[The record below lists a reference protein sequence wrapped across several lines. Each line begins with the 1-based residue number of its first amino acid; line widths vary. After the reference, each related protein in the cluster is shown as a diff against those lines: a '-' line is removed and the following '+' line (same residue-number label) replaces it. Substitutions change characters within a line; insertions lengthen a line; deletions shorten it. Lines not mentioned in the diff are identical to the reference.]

1 MIIHRIILSIK
12 VVLML
17 SGAFIGLLPCRADEK
32 TTSQEADLIALA
44 REAVR
49 CEVLGLAPPQPKK
62 KSRALPV
69 FVTIERRGQVVGCR
83 GGLRARESSLQGEV
97 IQAARAASRHDPRY
111 KPLAANDL
119 KNFLVTVTIVRAM
132 TPISRAELE
141 SLQPEDG
148 LVLQSGN
155 RSGIVLPW
163 EGKEPRQRLSW
174 AYRKAGVAQGASCRL
189 FRLKA
194 DRFRG

>member
-1 MIIHRIILSIK
+1 
-12 VVLML
+12 
-17 SGAFIGLLPCRADEK
+17 
-32 TTSQEADLIALA
+32 
-44 REAVR
+44 
-49 CEVLGLAPPQPKK
+49 LGLAPPQSKM

-83 GGLRARESSLQGEV
+83 GGLQARAGSLQGEV

-111 KPLAANDL
+111 RPLTPNDL
-119 KNFLVTVTIVRAM
+119 KNFRVTVTVVRGM
-132 TPISRAELE
+132 TPIARADLE
-141 SLQPEDG
+141 SLRPEDG

-163 EGKEPRQRLSW
+163 EGRVPRQRLVW
-174 AYRKAGVAQGASCRL
+174 AYRKAGVPQGASCRL

>member
-1 MIIHRIILSIK
+1 
-12 VVLML
+12 ML
-17 SGAFIGLLPCRADEK
+17 SFLRVAALLVILVCVLPCGATE
-32 TTSQEADLIALA
+32 EADLIALA
-44 REAVR
+44 RQSVR
-49 CEVLGLAPPQPKK
+49 REVLGLAPPQSKA
-62 KSRALPV
+62 KSRALPI
-69 FVTIERRGQVVGCR
+69 FVTIERRGQVIGCR
-83 GGLRARESSLQGEV
+83 GSLRAREGSLQGEV

-111 KPLAANDL
+111 KPLTTNDL
-119 KNFLVTVTIVRAM
+119 QNFLVTVTIVRGM
-132 TPISRAELE
+132 TPLARADLE

-163 EGKEPRQRLSW
+163 EGKVPRQRLSW
-174 AYRKAGVAQGASCRL
+174 AYKKAGVSPNASCRL